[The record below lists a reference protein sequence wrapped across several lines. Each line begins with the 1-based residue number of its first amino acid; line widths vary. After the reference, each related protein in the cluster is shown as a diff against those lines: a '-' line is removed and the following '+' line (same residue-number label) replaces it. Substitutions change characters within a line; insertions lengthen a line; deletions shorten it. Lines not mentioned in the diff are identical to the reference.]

1 MQTNWARVK
10 LILLETFIKNF
21 WGFSASF
28 VLLLLLLFS
37 SFLWNTYMYLIY
49 ICFIN
54 ITSIIH
60 TYIVCQIHLPP
71 YVGILRNL
79 IHRLPGK
86 VFSSFFAKFW
96 WFVYEAIGS
105 INETGEYGLS
115 TWWKYVYLILKAS
128 KE

>member
-28 VLLLLLLFS
+28 VLLLFS

-86 VFSSFFAKFW
+86 VFSSFLPNFDDSSMKPLDPLMRQVNTALAHDENM
-96 WFVYEAIGS
+96 Y
-105 INETGEYGLS
+105 T
-115 TWWKYVYLILKAS
+115 
-128 KE
+128 

>member
-49 ICFIN
+49 VFIN
-54 ITSIIH
+54 ITSIIP
-60 TYIVCQIHLPP
+60 TYLYSMPNSPAPLC
-71 YVGILRNL
+71 ILRNL
-79 IHRLPGK
+79 IHRLPGN
-86 VFSSFFAKFW
+86 VFLHFLPNFDDSSMKPLDPLMRQVNTDLAQPCLAHDENM
-96 WFVYEAIGS
+96 Y
-105 INETGEYGLS
+105 T
-115 TWWKYVYLILKAS
+115 
-128 KE
+128 